1 MNAALVPPS
10 APSLAPA
17 APPQAMPALVQRGYG
32 DAVFHTAVLPVP
44 TPGPGEVLV
53 QVHGAG
59 IDRGTWHIMT
69 GRPAMA
75 RLALGLRTPKQA
87 VPGLDVSG
95 VVVAVGAGVTRVGVG
110 DAVFGI
116 AMGSFAAFALCKQ
129 EKLARAPRAIP
140 LVDAGALAVSGTT
153 ALQAVVD
160 VAAVEAGHR
169 VLITGASGGVGT
181 FAVQIAKAR
190 GAHVTAVCSAKNA
203 DLVQRLGADVVVDYA
218 AVDVFAAAGPAFD
231 AIVDIAG
238 NPSLSRLR
246 RRLAPSG
253 RVAFVGGEH
262 GGATFGMER
271 PLVGA
276 LLSLFVKQRFLM
288 VMPKEHFAPMEA
300 LAALVDAGHVRPV
313 VERRVG
319 LDGVADVVRAMPTR
333 APRGKIVVEPA
344 PAP

>member
-1 MNAALVPPS
+1 MTAALVTPS
-10 APSLAPA
+10 ATSLAPP
-17 APPQAMPALVQRGYG
+17 APPQAMPALVQQGYG
-32 DAVFHTAVLPVP
+32 DDVFRAAVLPVP

-95 VVVAVGAGVTRVGVG
+95 VVVAVGAGVTRVVVG

-116 AMGSFAAFALCKQ
+116 AMGSFAAFATCKQ

-140 LVDAGALAVSGTT
+140 LVDAAALAVSGST
-153 ALQAVVD
+153 AL
-160 VAAVEAGHR
+160 AALDIAELRSGER
-169 VLITGASGGVGT
+169 VLITGASGGVGSY
-181 FAVQIAKAR
+181 AVQIAKAR
-190 GAHVTAVCSAKNA
+190 GAHVTAVCSAKNV
-203 DLVQRLGADVVVDYA
+203 DLVAGLGADDVVDYA
-218 AVDVFAAAGPAFD
+218 VTDVFAADGPAFD
-231 AIVDIAG
+231 VVVDIAG
-238 NPSLSRLR
+238 NPSLGRLR
-246 RRLAPSG
+246 RRLAKAG

-271 PLVGA
+271 PLLGA
-276 LLSLFVKQRFLM
+276 LLSLWVQQRFLM
-288 VMPKEHFAPMEA
+288 VMPHEHFAPMEA
-300 LAALVDAGHVRPV
+300 LAALVDAGAVRPII
-313 VERRVG
+313 ERRVG

-333 APRGKIVVEPA
+333 APRGKVVVALA